1 MPFEPGQILLVEFP
15 FTDHGSAKMRPVV
28 VVSLHAFNLGE
39 DFVALPISSR
49 VGGNDPYSFAVLSTS
64 SYFSATG
71 LKYDSSVKWTKPM
84 TISSRIVKR
93 KMGVLAKEPL
103 AELHRLVKTMFS

>member
-1 MPFEPGQILLVEFP
+1 MPFEPGQVLLVEFP

-28 VVSLHAFNLGE
+28 VVSIYAFNVGE

-49 VGGNDPYSFAVLSTS
+49 VGGDEYSFAVLSTS
-64 SYFSATG
+64 SYFNATG

-93 KMGVLAKEPL
+93 KLGVLAKEPL
-103 AELHRLVKTMFS
+103 AELQSLVKTLFS